1 MNLRDRIR
9 RVLISAI
16 LGLVAVGALAYLVD
30 YCVFRVRVATN
41 RSPYGSVTVSHYYA
55 IQQKSGKT
63 KLIFD
68 PPQAESCVNT
78 LLPHGGSSPCWY
90 LSRHT
95 EPRTDI

>member
-1 MNLRDRIR
+1 MNLRARLRRIF
-9 RVLISAI
+9 VSAT
-16 LGLVAVGALAYLVD
+16 LGLVALSALAYGAD
-30 YCVFRVRVATN
+30 YCVFRVRVAIN
-41 RSPYGSVTVSHYYA
+41 RSPYGSVTVAHYYA

-68 PPQAESCVNT
+68 PPQAETCVNA
-78 LLPHGGSSPCWY
+78 LFPHGGSSPCWY